1 MSSEDILQ
9 TLHSRNSGRVFN
21 LKKSIVENKPVLL
34 LPFGNDRETQSPQS
48 PKRKRQETR
57 EKRKKYLE
65 FKLVLLGVLQW
76 NVIFSKP
83 SFSLPILQQDEP
95 NLLP

>member
-1 MSSEDILQ
+1 LETTEKHKVL
-9 TLHSRNSGRVFN
+9 RVEHF
-21 LKKSIVENKPVLL
+21 LLVL
-34 LPFGNDRETQSPQS
+34 G

>member
-1 MSSEDILQ
+1 LE
-9 TLHSRNSGRVFN
+9 TTEKHEVFRDDHF
-21 LKKSIVENKPVLL
+21 LLVL
-34 LPFGNDRETQSPQS
+34 G
-48 PKRKRQETR
+48 PKRKRQEKR

>member
-1 MSSEDILQ
+1 LE
-9 TLHSRNSGRVFN
+9 TTEKH
-21 LKKSIVENKPVLL
+21 EVLRIDHFL
-34 LPFGNDRETQSPQS
+34 LVLGP
-48 PKRKRQETR
+48 KRQETR

>member
-1 MSSEDILQ
+1 VLGVDHFIL
-9 TLHSRNSGRVFN
+9 
-21 LKKSIVENKPVLL
+21 VL
-34 LPFGNDRETQSPQS
+34 G